1 LTNKKTKQFQEKE
14 VGIHQTAIVHP
25 HARIAE
31 GVEIGPYAVI
41 GEHVS
46 IGRDTKVGSQV
57 LIEGWTTIGE
67 RNHIHS
73 FSSIG
78 TPPQDIAYKLHEE
91 TYLVIGDDNVIR
103 ECATV
108 HRATTKQDR
117 KTEIGNK
124 NYLMAYSHVAHDC
137 KLGNSIIMANSAG
150 LAGHIVIEDYAILGG
165 IVGVHQHVRI
175 GAYAMIGGQ
184 SAIVQDIPPYVSAA
198 GNRAQLYGLNT
209 IGLKRKGFSDEV
221 INQLKKAYKIIFRS
235 GLTQEQAFKRVMDE
249 LPSSREVAYFVDFMR
264 NSKRGVTR

>member
-1 LTNKKTKQFQEKE
+1 VN
-14 VGIHQTAIVHP
+14 IHPTAIVHP
-25 HARIAE
+25 KARIAE
-31 GVEIGPYAVI
+31 GVEIGPYSVI
-41 GEHVS
+41 GENVS
-46 IGRDTKVGSQV
+46 IGSETKIASHV

-67 RNHIHS
+67 RNQLHS
-73 FSSIG
+73 FSCIG
-78 TPPQDIAYKLHEE
+78 TPPQDVGYKNEE
-91 TYLVIGDDNVIR
+91 TYLIVGNDNVIR
-103 ECATV
+103 EFATV
-108 HRATTKQDR
+108 HRATTKADR

-150 LAGHIVIEDYAILGG
+150 LAGHITIEDYAILGG

-221 INQLKKAYKIIFRS
+221 ISNLKKAYKIIFRS
-235 GLTQEQAFKRVMDE
+235 GMTIEEAIKKVADE
-249 LPSSREVAYFVDFMR
+249 FPDSREVNYFVDFMR
-264 NSKRGVTR
+264 HSKRGVTR

>member
-1 LTNKKTKQFQEKE
+1 MQKILENK
-14 VGIHQTAIVHP
+14 VNIHPTAIVHP
-25 HARIAE
+25 KAGIAA
-31 GVEIGPYAVI
+31 GVEIGPYTVI

-46 IGRDTKVGSQV
+46 IGRDTKIASHV
-57 LIEGWTTIGE
+57 LVEGWTTIGE

-73 FSSIG
+73 FSCVG
-78 TPPQDIAYKLHEE
+78 TPPQDIGYKNEE
-91 TYLVIGDDNVIR
+91 TYLIIGNDNVIR

-108 HRATTKQDR
+108 HRATTKEDR
-117 KTEIGNK
+117 KTEIGNR

-209 IGLKRKGFSDEV
+209 IGLKRKGFTDEM
-221 INQLKKAYKIIFRS
+221 INDLKKAYKIIFRS
-235 GLTQEQAFKRVMDE
+235 GLTLEEAFRKAVEEFPD
-249 LPSSREVAYFVDFMR
+249 SREVNYFVDFMR
-264 NSKRGVTR
+264 HSKRGVTR

>member
-1 LTNKKTKQFQEKE
+1 MN
-14 VGIHQTAIVHP
+14 IHPTAVVSRNAKIG
-25 HARIAE
+25 E
-31 GVEIGPYAVI
+31 GVEIGPYSVI
-41 GEHVS
+41 GEHVT
-46 IGRDTKVGSQV
+46 IGRDTKIASHV

-67 RNHIHS
+67 RNRIFS

-78 TPPQDIAYKLHEE
+78 TAPQDIGYRNEE
-91 TYLVIGDDNVIR
+91 TYLIIGNDNVIR

-108 HRATTKQDR
+108 HRATTKEDR
-117 KTEIGNK
+117 KTEIGNG

-137 KLGNSIIMANSAG
+137 KLANHIIMANSAG
-150 LAGHIVIEDYAILGG
+150 LAGHIVIEDHAILGG

-209 IGLKRKGFSDEV
+209 VGLKRRGFGDEV
-221 INQLKKAYKIIFRS
+221 INNLKKAYKIVFRS
-235 GLTQEQAFKRVMDE
+235 GFTLEDAFKKAAEEFPD
-249 LPSSREVAYFVDFMR
+249 SREVNYFVDFMR
-264 NSKRGVTR
+264 HSKRGVTR

>member
-1 LTNKKTKQFQEKE
+1 VN
-14 VGIHQTAIVHP
+14 IHSTAIVHP
-25 HARIAE
+25 KAQIAE
-31 GVEIGPYAVI
+31 GVSIGPYSVI
-41 GEHVS
+41 GEQVT
-46 IGRDTKVGSQV
+46 IGKDTKIASHV

-67 RNHIHS
+67 RNQLHS
-73 FSSIG
+73 FSCIG
-78 TPPQDIAYKLHEE
+78 TPPQDVGYKNEE
-91 TYLVIGDDNVIR
+91 TYLFIGNDNVIR
-103 ECATV
+103 EFATV
-108 HRATTKQDR
+108 HRATTKADR

-150 LAGHIVIEDYAILGG
+150 LAGHITIEDYAILGG
-165 IVGVHQHVRI
+165 IVGVHQYVRI

-221 INQLKKAYKIIFRS
+221 INNLKKAYKIIFRS
-235 GLTQEQAFKRVMDE
+235 GMTIEEAIKKVVEEFPDSK
-249 LPSSREVAYFVDFMR
+249 EVNYFVDFMR
-264 NSKRGVTR
+264 HSKRGVTR

>member
-1 LTNKKTKQFQEKE
+1 MN
-14 VGIHQTAIVHP
+14 IHPTAIIHKN
-25 HARIAE
+25 ARIAE
-31 GVEIGPYAVI
+31 SVEIGPYAVI

-46 IGRDTKVGSQV
+46 IGRDTKIASHV

-67 RNHIHS
+67 RNRIFS

-78 TPPQDIAYKLHEE
+78 TPPQDIGYNNEE
-91 TYLVIGDDNVIR
+91 TYLIVGDENVIR

-108 HRATTKQDR
+108 HRATTKADR
-117 KTEIGNK
+117 KTEIGNR

-137 KLGNSIIMANSAG
+137 KLGNNIIMANSAG
-150 LAGHIVIEDYAILGG
+150 LAGHIVIEDHAILGG

-209 IGLKRKGFSDEV
+209 IGLKRRGFSDAM
-221 INQLKKAYKIIFRS
+221 INDLKKAYKIIFRS
-235 GLTQEQAFKRVMDE
+235 GMTIEDAFKK
-249 LPSSREVAYFVDFMR
+249 VAEEIPDSAQVKYFVDFMR
-264 NSKRGVTR
+264 SSKRGVTR

>member
-1 LTNKKTKQFQEKE
+1 MN
-14 VGIHQTAIVHP
+14 IHTTAVVHP
-25 HARIAE
+25 KTRIAE
-31 GVEIGPYAVI
+31 GVEIGPFSVI
-41 GEHVS
+41 GEHVAL
-46 IGRDTKVGSQV
+46 GKDTKIASHV
-57 LIEGWTTIGE
+57 LIDGWTTIGE
-67 RNHIHS
+67 RNQIHS

-78 TPPQDIAYKLHEE
+78 TPPQDIGYKNEE
-91 TYLVIGDDNVIR
+91 TYLIIGNDNVIR

-108 HRATTKQDR
+108 HRATTKADR
-117 KTEIGNK
+117 KTEIGDR

-137 KLGNSIIMANSAG
+137 KLGNHIIMANSAG
-150 LAGHIVIEDYAILGG
+150 LAGHITIEDYAILGG

-221 INQLKKAYKIIFRS
+221 IHNLKKAYKIIFRS
-235 GLTQEQAFKRVMDE
+235 GMTLDEAFQKVME
-249 LPSSREVAYFVDFMR
+249 EFPEAKEVKYFVDFMR
-264 NSKRGVTR
+264 HSKRGVTR